1 MKLRAEARGE
11 DWGGSSGE
19 CSPSCG
25 GDRPG
30 RHHRYRNT
38 NDQDFL
44 IAVAQVIRA
53 HLGDATF
60 DTAQAALEMSMS
72 RMHLHRKLRALTGS
86 TTRQFITSHRLEE
99 ARTLLERPSLK
110 VSDVAG
116 QVGFRSAS
124 YFARAF
130 VRAFGVY
137 PSEFA
142 RRAGAASV
150 SLPEGTPPSAVPTGH
165 QRQDRYLPFPAT
177 AGGLPR

>member
-1 MKLRAEARGE
+1 MKLRAEAQLEEWNADIDKRLIPSGSDRGRRRH
-11 DWGGSSGE
+11 
-19 CSPSCG
+19 
-25 GDRPG
+25 DRY
-30 RHHRYRNT
+30 HNT
-38 NDQDFL
+38 SDEDFL
-44 IAVAQVIRA
+44 VAVEQVVRA

-86 TTRQFITSHRLEE
+86 TTRQFITSSRLEE
-99 ARTLLERPSLK
+99 ARTLLGRPSLK

-116 QVGFRSAS
+116 RVGFRSAS

-130 VRAFGVY
+130 ARAFGVY

-142 RRAGAASV
+142 RRGSAPSTPLSEGSPASV
-150 SLPEGTPPSAVPTGH
+150 VPTGH

-177 AGGLPR
+177 TV